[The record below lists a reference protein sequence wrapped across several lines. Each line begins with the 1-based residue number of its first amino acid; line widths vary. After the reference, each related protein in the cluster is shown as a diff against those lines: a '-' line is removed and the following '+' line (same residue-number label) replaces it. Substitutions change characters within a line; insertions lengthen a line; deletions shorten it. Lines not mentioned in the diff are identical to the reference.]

1 MKLGTGNGTW
11 RRWGIAL
18 LVLAVGMMACRS
30 EPTPRT
36 RGRGG
41 ATATAGLGESDLATS
56 GVPTAC
62 TDTFRKG
69 GLPIGDAPRKGSSD
83 ALVAIVEFA
92 NLECADCAKAAG
104 KVDELL
110 QRFGDDLALYYVQ
123 SEGSPTPVQPGQPAP
138 PRMWRLA
145 AQASLAAAKSDKF
158 WPFVER
164 AYASG
169 GKLDQPSLEQ
179 YAQQVGIDLNAFRS
193 GMNARDVQDQVEA
206 GQSLALDLG
215 VRGPLPMFWVNG
227 TLVQANEIDSRLAQL
242 VEQEV
247 GKARDALLAPRSRCE
262 MLARQVVTRQM
273 SGRGG
278 AAGAQPPQR
287 AQRPQE
293 DPNALYKIPV
303 GSSPVNGPADALV
316 TLMLFTDFQCPHC
329 ARVAATLDELAKAYP
344 NDLRL
349 VYKNNPLPGHDKAQL
364 AAEAAM
370 VAGAQG
376 KFWQFHDA
384 MFAAMRTYYDSPN
397 RDPAAPH
404 PLDRPNL
411 EKIAESL
418 RLDMVAF
425 RKGLDEHTMTAAIQ
439 ADLEL
444 ARRFAIS
451 GTPTFAMN
459 GKKFSGNLP
468 LDEFKRRVEAAMVE
482 AKKLADSGVPR
493 AQVYD
498 KLVAAGSDRAVF
510 LPMPA
515 GAEMAAAQQPQRPT
529 GPQPL
534 PAEAK
539 DVKVEAWNPTRGP
552 ANAKVTLV
560 VFCEYLCPF
569 CKKIQDTLKIL
580 QTAYGDQLRIAFR
593 QHIVHPPAEPVSL
606 AALAAQ
612 RQGKFEEL
620 HALFFANQGDL
631 QQKCYQDANACRQAI
646 DTYAG
651 QVAGLDLN
659 RLHTDMDSAE
669 VRRQLDADKAAA
681 GQYGAGGTPSL
692 FVNGRLQVGAVPPSW
707 FGSWIDQLLGKTG
720 APTVPA
726 SMDPVQQGGGGGC
739 GAPRPAAAPPQPT
752 PTAVGLAPVPLV
764 NTVPPRQAP
773 PPAAPAPV
781 AARPART
788 AAAAQPAGTQ
798 PARPRPPRT
807 TTTAPTPPPPPP
819 AEDLPY

>member
-1 MKLGTGNGTW
+1 MTMRTGNGRW
-11 RRWGIAL
+11 RRWGVAL
-18 LVLAVGMMACRS
+18 LVLAVGAMACRS

-41 ATATAGLGESDLATS
+41 ERGAVGGMGESELATS

-69 GLPIGDAPRKGSSD
+69 GLPIGNAPRKGSSD
-83 ALVAIVEFA
+83 PLVAIVEFA

-104 KVDELL
+104 KVDEIL
-110 QRFGDDLALYYVQ
+110 QRFGDDVALYYVQ
-123 SEGSPTPVQPGQPAP
+123 VEGSPPAVQPGQPAP
-138 PRMWRLA
+138 PRLWRLA
-145 AQASLAAAKSDKF
+145 AQASLAAAANDKF

-169 GKLDQPSLEQ
+169 GKLNQPDLEQ
-179 YAQQVGIDLNAFRS
+179 YAQQVGIDINAFRS
-193 GMNARDVQDQVEA
+193 QMNARDVQDQVDA
-206 GQSLALDLG
+206 GQSLALDVG
-215 VRGPLPMFWVNG
+215 VRGPLPMFWVDG
-227 TLVQANEIDSRLAQL
+227 TLVQANEVDSRLAQL

-273 SGRGG
+273 SGRG
-278 AAGAQPPQR
+278 AAGAQPTQR
-287 AQRPQE
+287 PQRPQE

-303 GSSPVNGPADALV
+303 GASPVKGPADALV

-370 VAGAQG
+370 AAGAQG
-376 KFWQFHDA
+376 KFWEFHDA

-411 EKIAESL
+411 EKIAETL
-418 RLDMVAF
+418 RLNMGGFKKA
-425 RKGLDEHTMTAAIQ
+425 LDEHTTTGAIQ

-468 LDEFKRRVEAAMVE
+468 LEEFKRRVEAAIAE
-482 AKKLADSGVPR
+482 AKKLVDSGVPR

-498 KLVAAGSDRAVF
+498 KLTAAGSDRAVF

-515 GAEMAAAQQPQRPT
+515 GEMAPQAMQQPSRPT

-539 DVKVEAWNPTRGP
+539 DVKVESWNPTRGP
-552 ANAKVTLV
+552 ANAKVTMV

-569 CKKIQDTLKIL
+569 CKKIQDTLRIL
-580 QTAYGDQLRIAFR
+580 QTAYGDQLRVAFR
-593 QHIVHPPAEPVSL
+593 QHIVHPPAEPLSL

-651 QVAGLDLN
+651 QIAGLDLN
-659 RLHTDMDSAE
+659 RLHTDMDSAQ
-669 VRRQLDADKAAA
+669 VR
-681 GQYGAGGTPSL
+681 
-692 FVNGRLQVGAVPPSW
+692 
-707 FGSWIDQLLGKTG
+707 
-720 APTVPA
+720 
-726 SMDPVQQGGGGGC
+726 QQ
-739 GAPRPAAAPPQPT
+739 
-752 PTAVGLAPVPLV
+752 
-764 NTVPPRQAP
+764 
-773 PPAAPAPV
+773 
-781 AARPART
+781 
-788 AAAAQPAGTQ
+788 
-798 PARPRPPRT
+798 
-807 TTTAPTPPPPPP
+807 
-819 AEDLPY
+819 